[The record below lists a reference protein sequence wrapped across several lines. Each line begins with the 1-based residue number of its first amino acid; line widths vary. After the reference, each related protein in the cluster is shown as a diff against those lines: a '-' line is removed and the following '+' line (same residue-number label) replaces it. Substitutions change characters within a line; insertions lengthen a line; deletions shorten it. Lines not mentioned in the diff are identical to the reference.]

1 MDCKRLVSRWRLLIS
16 ESWGTGGAL
25 TDRRREILDLATQ
38 TSLTPHV
45 IEKDYVLGWMLAGI
59 YAHEKLGNTSIFKGG
74 TCLKNCFFETYRF
87 SADLDFTL
95 RNGAHLDET
104 FLKRVFAKSAHGFMM
119 RRVSKSPGAGD
130 VLLMAVRAEDGN
142 PRSYRVDSF
151 FGASPTQIGFSPG
164 HPIELTP
171 SGPQSILPTSRSTG
185 IVTQRTSTRRRS
197 RASSGGAIDV
207 FRCPVCRKGFDRK
220 SYDASL
226 RPHKKL
232 GRLSVLRLI
241 RADKILGLA
250 KRICRLRSVG

>member
-1 MDCKRLVSRWRLLIS
+1 MEAPHFRILGHR
-16 ESWGTGGAL
+16 GAL

-104 FLKRVFAKSAHGFMM
+104 FLKRVFAK
-119 RRVSKSPGAGD
+119 VGAWVYD
-130 VLLMAVRAEDGN
+130 E
-142 PRSYRVDSF
+142 
-151 FGASPTQIGFSPG
+151 
-164 HPIELTP
+164 
-171 SGPQSILPTSRSTG
+171 TG
-185 IVTQRTSTRRRS
+185 IEIPWCWRCSSDGRPRGRWKPAELSRRQLLRRFTDSDRLLAGPPDRTDAIRSAVDPSNIAIRS

-207 FRCPVCRKGFDRK
+207 FRCPVCRKVFDRK
-220 SYDASL
+220 SYDASV

-232 GRLSVLRLI
+232 GRLSVLRLIRHI